1 MVTLYLSVQAQFLA
15 FTFLIVY
22 VGAIAILF
30 LFVVMLLNVKELTG
44 VAGKGRASM
53 FFIMFPFLV
62 KLGIDV
68 NTVPVLIPVHTS
80 CEQFIYY
87 VVAGYQDINP
97 LIALYE
103 EHVALFL
110 LIVMILIAAMLGAI
124 VLATGG
130 AAIVYT
136 APAYYPAIGLLSL
149 FVI

>member
-44 VAGKGRASM
+44 IAGRGRASM

-62 KLGIDV
+62 KLGVDI
-68 NTVPVLIPVHTS
+68 NSIFPALIPVRTH
-80 CEQFIYY
+80 CDQFVYY
-87 VVAGYQDINP
+87 VITGYQDINP
-97 LIALYE
+97 LAALYE

-130 AAIVYT
+130 AAIVCT
-136 APAYYPAIGLLSL
+136 GEHS
-149 FVI
+149 FF